1 MIWSQLRNRA
11 LLFHIQIWD
20 ERVKG
25 NFKNGNSVFHT
36 LLCPNKP
43 LWYLKS
49 TIMIV
54 FELSKDMTIHFS
66 HKCPNALSTWLI
78 SEKVHPDF
86 AFLRATLSF
95 PVLLQLLATLWT
107 LNTYGRWPNY
117 FSKPCS
123 FLSICSQCLFL
134 TCQSKTKAN
143 KIG

>member
-11 LLFHIQIWD
+11 LLFHIQNWD
-20 ERVKG
+20 VRVKG
-25 NFKNGNSVFHT
+25 NFKNSNFIFHI

-43 LWYLKS
+43 LCYLKS

-54 FELSKDMTIHFS
+54 FELGKNTTTHFS
-66 HKCPNALSTWLI
+66 HKCPNTLSNWLI

-95 PVLLQLLATLWT
+95 PVLMQLLSTLWT
-107 LNTYGRWPNY
+107 LNTCERCLNY
-117 FSKPCS
+117 FSKCCA
-123 FLSICSQCLFL
+123 FLSTCSQCLLL
-134 TCQSKTKAN
+134 TCQPKAKAN